1 MLIFIFTHLLRN
13 FLILGYPE
21 THLGTLFNIF
31 LLKQVKTLASGA
43 VLNHLSE
50 LNSEVKYCLGEHIVI
65 YTQIHLPKDTLRARN
80 TDSWLCNSL
89 PVGCLVGCRTLTSHT
104 MAF

>member
-13 FLILGYPE
+13 FLILGHLE
-21 THLGTLFNIF
+21 THLETLFNVF
-31 LLKQVKTLASGA
+31 LLKQVKTLGFSA

-50 LNSEVKYCLGEHIVI
+50 QNFEIKYCLGDFIVI
-65 YTQIHLPKDTLRARN
+65 YTQTHLPKDTARARN
-80 TDSWLCNSL
+80 SDSWPSNSL